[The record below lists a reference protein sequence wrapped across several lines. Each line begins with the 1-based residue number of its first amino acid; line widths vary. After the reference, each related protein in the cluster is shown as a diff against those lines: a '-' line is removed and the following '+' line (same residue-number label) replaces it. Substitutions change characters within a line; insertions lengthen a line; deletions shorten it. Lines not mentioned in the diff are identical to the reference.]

1 MTTISENPSNQEVNE
16 DRVSVVEINGY
27 LFGVDIL
34 RSKEVFPLPTITPV
48 PNTREYMLG
57 VFNLRGEIYP
67 LVDISP
73 ILGIESKKIQ
83 DTDMVIVLEGGEGSV
98 GVVTDRVHGVQIV
111 PDGSMKSAR
120 GSVPKT
126 MMEFV
131 SGMISDRSADV
142 YMLNVE
148 RLLVTLNSG
157 MPY

>member
-1 MTTISENPSNQEVNE
+1 MTTNSENPSAQDVNE
-16 DRVSVVEINGY
+16 DRVSVVEINSY

-34 RSKEVFPLPTITPV
+34 RSKEVFPLPAITPV
-48 PNTREYMLG
+48 PNTKDYMLG
-57 VFNLRGEIYP
+57 VFNHRGEIYP

-73 ILGIESKKIQ
+73 ILGIELKKIQ

-98 GVVTDRVHGVQIV
+98 GVITDRVHGVQII

-120 GSVPKT
+120 GSIPKT

-131 SGMISDRSADV
+131 SGMISDRAADI

-148 RLLVTLNSG
+148 RLLLTLNSG